1 MKSSN
6 DKCAIL
12 YVLDFIER
20 YANCCVCVLCVQGR
34 MPYGRTMSMEQR
46 WQDLANL
53 LSLPDPSHAYHHFHP
68 PGSYPGPSY
77 PPPDRGVLLHNAT
90 LAPPVGDLANATSYP
105 LGQYLKA
112 LCCIVIAK

>member
-1 MKSSN
+1 MCN
-6 DKCAIL
+6 TVCL
-12 YVLDFIER
+12 RLD
-20 YANCCVCVLCVQGR
+20 ANCLLCVQGR

-105 LGQYLKA
+105 LGQYLQA
-112 LCCIVIAK
+112 LCCKVIAKQFKFSFQRKYPF